1 MADRELI
8 FDTHSHYDDEAFDSD
23 RETVLQALNEKGVG
37 WLVDVGADIVT
48 SRQALGL
55 AKKYSFVYAALGV
68 HPSET
73 AAVEEK
79 DMDWLRENCRDEKVV
94 AVGEIGLDYH
104 WEEPDRECQRKWF
117 LRQIELAKEV
127 TLPIIVHSRDAAEET
142 MEIIRRA
149 KAYECGG
156 VIHCYS
162 YSPEMAKQY
171 VDMGFYIG
179 VGGVITFKNAKK
191 LKRTVEEIPPDRIVL
206 ETDCPY
212 MAPEPNRGKRND
224 SSQLIYVAEK
234 IGELKGMDP
243 AEVIRITTENARTL
257 YRLRERALTGRDKTA
272 GEEEGKIGEIGKSAG
287 NDTPAAKT

>member
-55 AKKYSFVYAALGV
+55 AKKYGFVYAALGV

-73 AAVEEK
+73 AAVDEK

-127 TLPIIVHSRDAAEET
+127 SLPIIVHSRDAAEET

-257 YRLRERALTGRDKTA
+257 YRLRERALTGRDKK
-272 GEEEGKIGEIGKSAG
+272 EEGKIGEIGKSAG